1 MSQTATPFGDPSLG
15 DDTAPAPLLREPSI
29 VDTILELDS
38 FLSAEVRLAE
48 KTARF
53 CTRPDIEAQ
62 IDALELELEQLVDAN
77 GKVRDT
83 DPALGEGRTAY
94 DVATEIQT
102 ARHKYAAAMRSVRMR
117 QMDDT
122 SWQAFKEKH
131 SDAFKDDVDLPARRV
146 MYDDLLVES
155 ASAPKITPAKL
166 EQLRTK
172 VGSPQIDELVN
183 VAWHVNTQSGV
194 SVPKSL
200 ISSAVLRQQARSTS

>member
-1 MSQTATPFGDPSLG
+1 MTTTPFGDPSLG
-15 DDTAPAPLLREPSI
+15 DDTAPAPALREPSI
-29 VDTILELDS
+29 VDTILELDA

-53 CTRPDIEAQ
+53 CTRPDIEAD

-77 GKVRDT
+77 GKPRDN

-94 DVATEIQT
+94 DVAAEIQER
-102 ARHKYAAAMRSVRMR
+102 RHEYAAAMRSVRMR

-122 SWQAFKEKH
+122 TWQAFRDKH
-131 SDAFKDDVDLPARRV
+131 SAAFGDDVDLPARRV
-146 MYDDLLVES
+146 MYDDLLV
-155 ASAPKITPAKL
+155 ASAAAPKLTHAKL
-166 EQLRTK
+166 EQLRGR

-183 VAWHVNTQSGV
+183 TAWHVNTQSGV

-200 ISSAVLRQQARSTS
+200 ISSAVLRQQARSKN